1 MDLIKLVEA
10 KERERLKEFRLGRA
24 QADMKPD
31 ADEAAREKQREEA
44 LEKMNFPAFKAGD
57 TINIHLKIT
66 EGGKTRIQQFKGTV
80 IQRRN
85 PNTTGETITVR
96 KVSNGVGVER
106 ILPILSPNIDKI
118 ELVREGVVRRAR
130 LYYLRG
136 KTGKAARLKEKKAP
150 AKA

>member
-10 KERERLKEFRLGRA
+10 KEKERLLNFRINLEV
-24 QADMKPD
+24 KPD
-31 ADEAAREKQREEA
+31 ADEQAQATQREEA
-44 LEKMNFPAFKAGD
+44 LRKAEHPKFKAGD
-57 TINIHLKIT
+57 TLNIHLKIT

-80 IQRRN
+80 IQRKN

-96 KVSNGVGVER
+96 KVSNGIGVER
-106 ILPILSPNIDKI
+106 ILPILSPNIEKI

-136 KTGKAARLKEKKAP
+136 KSGKAARLKEKKP
-150 AKA
+150 VKA

>member
-10 KERERLKEFRLGRA
+10 KEKERLLDFRVKSEVKA
-24 QADMKPD
+24 D
-31 ADEAAREKQREEA
+31 ADEQTQEQQREEA
-44 LEKMNFPAFKAGD
+44 LRKAQFPSFKAGD

-136 KTGKAARLKEKKAP
+136 KSGKAARLKEKKAP

>member
-10 KERERLKEFRLGRA
+10 KERERLLDFRVKSEV
-24 QADMKPD
+24 KPD
-31 ADEAAREKQREEA
+31 ADEQTQEQQKAEA
-44 LEKMNFPAFKAGD
+44 LKKAQFPSFKAGD

-96 KVSNGVGVER
+96 KVSNGIGVER